1 MERRVPQ
8 LYPAPSAKGRRPP
21 LPSRRR
27 ETLRT
32 TLWFLPA
39 VLVAVAAL
47 AFLFTYALDESVYR
61 CTMTLPWWIRSGSG
75 DARRQIL
82 TAIAASVITVVGV
95 VFSIPILALTLASKH
110 FVPRMLRNCIGAR
123 AHQCTQVAIVT

>member
-1 MERRVPQ
+1 MVARGRASVRPVQLSGGAGKSGRHLVHAIGGARPMERLPQ
-8 LYPAPSAKGRRPP
+8 LYPVPSAKGRRPP

-47 AFLFTYALDESVYR
+47 ALPLTYALGEAGYPG
-61 CTMTLPWWIRSGSG
+61 TLTLPG
-75 DARRQIL
+75 
-82 TAIAASVITVVGV
+82 
-95 VFSIPILALTLASKH
+95 
-110 FVPRMLRNCIGAR
+110 
-123 AHQCTQVAIVT
+123 